1 MFKGFI
7 LGIIFTV
14 LAAAA
19 VGSAALGCRGIGARD
34 ERLQQR
40 A

>member
-19 VGSAALGCRGIGARD
+19 VGAPPWAVEELVPAMND
-34 ERLQQR
+34 L